1 MSAEAIP
8 TLAVF
13 TKNRI
18 NPAYHGARIA
28 ADRVAAR
35 FGGRAVHYVPAKPDD
50 VAEQI
55 ALIELALQTSPA
67 AFVLV
72 PVHQSAIDAAV
83 RKVRARGIPIFN
95 CINRLRHAEDYVTF
109 VGADDAEMT
118 ARVARRLFIE
128 LKGAGKVVILEGT
141 PGAVT
146 SRDRMRGFLD
156 ATVDYPGIQ
165 VLGRM
170 VGNFLHEDA
179 ARAMRELLA
188 EHPHIDGVLAANDS
202 MALGAIDALREA
214 GRHSR
219 VVGVNAVPDA
229 VAALKTG
236 ALLAT
241 ADFDAFKIAALASEA
256 ALRYLRGERVPK
268 EILPRVEVV
277 DGANCERWDRPMEA
291 RELPDW
297 ASIVAQG
304 SG

>member
-1 MSAEAIP
+1 MNAVATP

-13 TKNRI
+13 TKNRL

-28 ADRVAAR
+28 ADRVATR
-35 FGGRAVHYVPAKPDD
+35 FGGRAIHYVPAKPDD
-50 VAEQI
+50 VAQQI
-55 ALIELALQTSPA
+55 ALIEQALELRPS

-72 PVHQSAIDAAV
+72 PVHRSAIDAAV
-83 RKVRARGIPIFN
+83 SKVRAAGIPVFN
-95 CINRLRHAEDYVTF
+95 CINRLRNPEDYVTF

-118 ARVARRLFIE
+118 ARVARRLFLE
-128 LKGAGKVVILEGT
+128 LKGMGKVVILAGT

-156 ATVDYPGIQ
+156 AAADYPGIQ
-165 VLGRM
+165 VLGCM
-170 VGNFLHEDA
+170 TGNFLQEDA

-214 GRHSR
+214 GRHSL
-219 VVGVNAVPDA
+219 VVGVNAVPEA
-229 VAALKTG
+229 VAALKSG
-236 ALLAT
+236 VLLAT

-256 ALRYLRGERVPK
+256 AMRHLRGERVPK

-277 DGANCERWDRPMEA
+277 DRANCDRWDKPMEA
-291 RELPDW
+291 RECPDW
-297 ASIVAQG
+297 ASVVVRAQ
-304 SG
+304 

>member
-1 MSAEAIP
+1 MP

-13 TKNRI
+13 TKNRV

-50 VAEQI
+50 VAQQI
-55 ALIELALQTSPA
+55 ALIEQALQTRPA

-72 PVHQSAIDAAV
+72 PVHHSAIDDAV
-83 RKVRARGIPIFN
+83 HRVRTAGIPIFN
-95 CINRLRHAEDYVTF
+95 CINRLRNAEDYVTF

-118 ARVARRLFIE
+118 ARVARRLFLA
-128 LKGAGKVVILEGT
+128 LKGVGKVVILEGT

-170 VGNFLHEDA
+170 VGNFLQEDA

-202 MALGAIDALREA
+202 MALGAIDALRDA

-256 ALRYLRGERVPK
+256 AMRYLRGERVPK

-277 DGANCERWDRPMEA
+277 DIENCARWDRPMEA

-304 SG
+304 GG

>member
-1 MSAEAIP
+1 MSAGAMP

-13 TKNRI
+13 TKNRL

-50 VAEQI
+50 IAEQI
-55 ALIELALQTSPA
+55 ALIEQALQTAPS

-72 PVHQSAIDAAV
+72 PVHHSAIDDAV
-83 RKVRARGIPIFN
+83 RKIRAAGIPIFN
-95 CINRLRHAEDYVTF
+95 CINRLRNAEDYVTF

-118 ARVARRLFIE
+118 ARVARRLFLE
-128 LKGAGKVVILEGT
+128 LKGVGKVVILEGT

-156 ATVDYPGIQ
+156 ATIDYPGIQ

-170 VGNFLHEDA
+170 VGNFLQEDA

-202 MALGAIDALREA
+202 MALGAIAALRET
-214 GRHSR
+214 GRHSL
-219 VVGVNAVPDA
+219 VVGVNAVPEA

-256 ALRYLRGERVPK
+256 AMRYLRGERVPK

-277 DGANCERWDRPMEA
+277 DGVNCGRWDRPMEA
-291 RELPDW
+291 RECPDW
-297 ASIVAQG
+297 ASIVGQG
-304 SG
+304 GG